1 MKQTLIVNFLL
12 SMVDGLHLHLGYE
25 VAVSITHQGID
36 PLGRRLL
43 HRSRHHLACLGN
55 GHSKGNR
62 PDEDSRRLHP
72 NDPLVTGDG
81 TVNLHS
87 SRA

>member
-12 SMVDGLHLHLGYE
+12 SMVDGLLLHLAYE

-43 HRSRHHLACLGN
+43 HHYRHHLACLGN